1 MFRSKS
7 NPVNVWMSF
16 SDLLTGALV
25 VFMLITVVLVIK
37 TRADVTK
44 IAEKEK
50 EVSENFKTNLN
61 GIEGVTVTDDG
72 TIRFYSQSNS
82 KDGQL
87 FQYGSFELTS
97 AFITG
102 LDSITPKF
110 LNELEK
116 VFSNSE
122 KSGVE
127 IREIRIEGHTDSNGE
142 DDFNLRLSQ
151 ERATQTWFE
160 IRDKI
165 LSKRSLKFQE
175 YCKSKVV
182 TVGFGETKLLDENG
196 VLLQVSGGREN
207 SILSRRVELS
217 VLFKGFGKE

>member
-1 MFRSKS
+1 
-7 NPVNVWMSF
+7 MSF

-37 TRADVTK
+37 TRAEVTK

-72 TIRFYSQSNS
+72 TIRFYSQNTSL
-82 KDGQL
+82 KKQL
-87 FQYGSFELTS
+87 FEFGSSELTPS
-97 AFITG
+97 FIIG
-102 LDSITPKF
+102 LDSITPLF

-116 VFSNSE
+116 IFEDAEN
-122 KSGVE
+122 SGVE

-142 DDFNLRLSQ
+142 DDLNLRLSQ

-165 LSKRSLKFQE
+165 LSKRSEEFQNH
-175 YCKSKVV
+175 CKNKVV
-182 TVGFGETKLLDENG
+182 TVGFGETKLLDEKG
-196 VLLQVSGGREN
+196 ELIEISGGIE
-207 SILSRRVELS
+207 SPTLSRRVELS

>member
-1 MFRSKS
+1 
-7 NPVNVWMSF
+7 MSF

-37 TRADVTK
+37 TRAEVTK
-44 IAEKEK
+44 IVEKEK

-72 TIRFYSQSNS
+72 TIRFYSQSNG
-82 KDGQL
+82 KEGQL
-87 FQYGSFELTS
+87 FQYGSFELTQT
-97 AFITG
+97 FLIG

-110 LNELEK
+110 LDELEK
-116 VFSNSE
+116 VFSDSE
-122 KSGVE
+122 QSGVE
-127 IREIRIEGHTDSNGE
+127 IKEIRIEGHTDSNGD

-165 LSKRSLKFQE
+165 LSKRSAEFQE
-175 YCKSKVV
+175 YCKSKMV
-182 TVGFGETKLLDENG
+182 TVGFGETKLLNDYGELIVDNG
-196 VLLQVSGGREN
+196 GIEN
-207 SILSRRVELS
+207 STLSRRVELS

>member
-1 MFRSKS
+1 MFRPKS

-37 TRADVTK
+37 TKADVTK

-50 EVSENFKTNLN
+50 QVSENFKTNLN

-72 TIRFYSQSNS
+72 TIRFYSQNNS
-82 KDGQL
+82 KEGQL
-87 FQYGSFELTS
+87 FGYGSFELTS
-97 AFITG
+97 VFKLG
-102 LDSITPKF
+102 LDSIAPKF
-110 LNELEK
+110 LTELEK
-116 VFSNSE
+116 VFSDTK

-127 IREIRIEGHTDSNGE
+127 IKEIRIEGHTDSDGDN
-142 DDFNLRLSQ
+142 DLNLRLSQ

-165 LSKRSLKFQE
+165 LIKRGQEFQDF
-175 YCKSKVV
+175 CKGKIV
-182 TVGFGETKLLDENG
+182 TVGYGETKLLDDEG
-196 VLLQVSGGREN
+196 LFLQDSKAKEN
-207 SILSRRVELS
+207 STLSRRVELS
-217 VLFKGFGKE
+217 VLFKGFGK

>member
-1 MFRSKS
+1 
-7 NPVNVWMSF
+7 MSF

-37 TRADVTK
+37 TRAEVTK
-44 IAEKEK
+44 IAEKEN

-82 KDGQL
+82 KESQL
-87 FQYGSFELTS
+87 FQYGSFELTE
-97 AFITG
+97 AFLTG

-110 LNELEK
+110 LDELEK
-116 VFSNSE
+116 VFSDSE
-122 KSGVE
+122 KSRVE
-127 IREIRIEGHTDSNGE
+127 IREIRIEGHTDSNGD

-151 ERATQTWFE
+151 DRATQTWFE

-165 LSKRSLKFQE
+165 LSKRSAEFQE
-175 YCKSKVV
+175 YCKSKMV
-182 TVGFGETKLLDENG
+182 TVGFGETKLLNESGD
-196 VLLQVSGGREN
+196 LLQDSLGKE
-207 SILSRRVELS
+207 SATLSRRVELS